1 MKRSSFSPVPEVG
14 RTPVGAE
21 RPRSASPNTRPV
33 PLGTNPTPRIRRTSI
48 QPGIWLCFA
57 KPRLDQE
64 RTAIRGLNCTNKPN
78 TVDASHMFPT
88 GNWLRFAQRS
98 SSIRGTIATHF
109 DGSSWK
115 FMGGLGSAELSN
127 PEAAEFTTGGLKA
140 VLLFPWLAL
149 LWPGMPG
156 QSSFKVSSRF
166 AILDLLGFPAGTTRR
181 PR

>member
-1 MKRSSFSPVPEVG
+1 MPQSQV
-14 RTPVGAE
+14 
-21 RPRSASPNTRPV
+21 RP
-33 PLGTNPTPRIRRTSI
+33 PR
-48 QPGIWLCFA
+48 
-57 KPRLDQE
+57 RLMD
-64 RTAIRGLNCTNKPN
+64 IGLYPACDHGHAP
-78 TVDASHMFPT
+78 S
-88 GNWLRFAQRS
+88 LYSAQRS